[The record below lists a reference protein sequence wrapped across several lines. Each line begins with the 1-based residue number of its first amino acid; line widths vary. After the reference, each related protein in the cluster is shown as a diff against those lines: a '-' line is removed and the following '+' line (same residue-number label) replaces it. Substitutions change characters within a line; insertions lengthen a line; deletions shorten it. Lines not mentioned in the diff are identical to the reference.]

1 MILFK
6 LSLENIFKFFAFLYS
21 FIAGL
26 IISLTVYLREKHI
39 IKDLKSIDIDGIKF
53 KKKTVL
59 IEGYEHQYTLCGSLS
74 AKSNETLI
82 MMGGIPSDPSES
94 MFWMAAEIIKMNSS
108 FKILILHLPFYE
120 NYSKIELKDDTAKF
134 NTLNL
139 PFNRES
145 SNENVKVDPKFSHY
159 NQSKVVEKILKKLEI
174 FQAHFIG
181 HDRGVIVF
189 EHLMIRNKDLF
200 LSLSRGAQ
208 VWDYYEDE
216 WSELAPSI
224 CVGPPHRFMTK
235 PWQLKLLFN
244 LITFFEFPFAIRS
257 EGFLNKCKD
266 AKKGSELFNRFTHL
280 TFRTNMLSKNFLLKF
295 KQTMYQTDSFLEI
308 NNRKR
313 LPDNI
318 KIMQFQGEDEFKLNS
333 KNKLISDQPYF
344 GKYNLFKNEIE
355 DIYPNCEYQVPNKI
369 QNQFI
374 DSKNDYKK
382 VTLLPT
388 ARMSFFALIP
398 DSAHFNVIEN
408 PKGCASAVNDFISEC
423 NLEKI

>member
-1 MILFK
+1 MILLK
-6 LSLENIFKFFAFLYS
+6 LPLENIFKFVAFLYS
-21 FIAGL
+21 FIASL
-26 IISLTVYLREKHI
+26 IIFLTVYSREKNFT
-39 IKDLKSIDIDGIKF
+39 KDLKSIDIDGIKF

-59 IEGYEHQYTLCGSLS
+59 IEDYEHQYTLCGKLS

-82 MMGGIPSDPSES
+82 MMGGIPSDPTES
-94 MFWMAAEIIKMNSS
+94 MLWMASEIIKMNPS
-108 FKILILHLPFYE
+108 FRILIIHLPYYE
-120 NYSKIELKDDTAKF
+120 NYSKIELSDETAKF

-145 SNENVKVDPKFSHY
+145 SNVNVKVDPKFNHY
-159 NQSKVVEKILKKLEI
+159 NQSKIVEIILNELEI
-174 FQAHFIG
+174 SKAHFVA

-189 EHLMIRNKDLF
+189 EYLMTRNNDLF
-200 LSLSRGAQ
+200 LSFSRGAQ
-208 VWDYYEDE
+208 VWDYYEEE
-216 WSELAPSI
+216 WSKLAPSI

-235 PWQLKLLFN
+235 PWQLKFLFT
-244 LITFFEFPFAIRS
+244 LVTFFEFPFAIRS
-257 EGFLNKCKD
+257 EGFLKKCKN

-280 TFRTNMLSKNFLLKF
+280 TYKTNMTHKNFLKKF
-295 KQTMYQTDSFLEI
+295 KQTMLQTDSSLEI
-308 NNRKR
+308 ENRKQ
-313 LPDNI
+313 LPKDI

-344 GKYNLFKNEIE
+344 GKYNLFRNEIE
-355 DIYPNCEYQVPNKI
+355 DIYPNCEYQIPSKI

-374 DSKNDYKK
+374 DYKNGYKK
-382 VTLLPT
+382 VALLPT

-408 PKGCASAVNDFISEC
+408 PKGCALAINDFISEC

>member
-174 FQAHFIG
+174 FQA
-181 HDRGVIVF
+181 V
-189 EHLMIRNKDLF
+189 
-200 LSLSRGAQ
+200 S
-208 VWDYYEDE
+208 Y
-216 WSELAPSI
+216 
-224 CVGPPHRFMTK
+224 
-235 PWQLKLLFN
+235 
-244 LITFFEFPFAIRS
+244 
-257 EGFLNKCKD
+257 
-266 AKKGSELFNRFTHL
+266 THL
-280 TFRTNMLSKNFLLKF
+280 T
-295 KQTMYQTDSFLEI
+295 
-308 NNRKR
+308 
-313 LPDNI
+313 
-318 KIMQFQGEDEFKLNS
+318 
-333 KNKLISDQPYF
+333 
-344 GKYNLFKNEIE
+344 
-355 DIYPNCEYQVPNKI
+355 
-369 QNQFI
+369 
-374 DSKNDYKK
+374 
-382 VTLLPT
+382 LPT
-388 ARMSFFALIP
+388 
-398 DSAHFNVIEN
+398 IE
-408 PKGCASAVNDFISEC
+408 
-423 NLEKI
+423 

>member
-6 LSLENIFKFFAFLYS
+6 LSLENIFKFFAFLYL

-189 EHLMIRNKDLF
+189 EHLMIRNNNLF

-224 CVGPPHRFMTK
+224 CVGPPHRYMTK

-266 AKKGSELFNRFTHL
+266 SKKGSELFNRFTHL
-280 TFRTNMLSKNFLLKF
+280 TFRTNMLSKSFLLKF
-295 KQTMYQTDSFLEI
+295 KQTMYQTDTSLEI
-308 NNRKR
+308 DNRKK
-313 LPDNI
+313 LPGNI
-318 KIMQFQGEDEFKLNS
+318 KIMQFQGEDEFKINS

-355 DIYPNCEYQVPNKI
+355 DIYPNCEYQVPNNI

>member
-1 MILFK
+1 
-6 LSLENIFKFFAFLYS
+6 
-21 FIAGL
+21 
-26 IISLTVYLREKHI
+26 
-39 IKDLKSIDIDGIKF
+39 
-53 KKKTVL
+53 
-59 IEGYEHQYTLCGSLS
+59 
-74 AKSNETLI
+74 

-189 EHLMIRNKDLF
+189 EHLMIRNNDLF

-280 TFRTNMLSKNFLLKF
+280 TFRTNMLSKSFLLKF
-295 KQTMYQTDSFLEI
+295 KQTMYQTDSLLEI

>member
-59 IEGYEHQYTLCGSLS
+59 IEGYEHQYTLCGSLN

-318 KIMQFQGEDEFKLNS
+318 KIMQFQGEDEFK
-333 KNKLISDQPYF
+333 I
-344 GKYNLFKNEIE
+344 
-355 DIYPNCEYQVPNKI
+355 C
-369 QNQFI
+369 
-374 DSKNDYKK
+374 
-382 VTLLPT
+382 LLYTSPSPRDRQKS
-388 ARMSFFALIP
+388 RMPS
-398 DSAHFNVIEN
+398 SA
-408 PKGCASAVNDFISEC
+408 
-423 NLEKI
+423 

>member
-159 NQSKVVEKILKKLEI
+159 NQSKVVEKILKKLKI

-189 EHLMIRNKDLF
+189 EHLMIRNNNLF

-208 VWDYYEDE
+208 VWDYYENE
-216 WSELAPSI
+216 WSKLAPSI

-266 AKKGSELFNRFTHL
+266 SKKGSELFNRFTHL
-280 TFRTNMLSKNFLLKF
+280 TFRTNMLSKSFLLKF
-295 KQTMYQTDSFLEI
+295 KQTMYQTDTSLEI
-308 NNRKR
+308 DNRKK

-318 KIMQFQGEDEFKLNS
+318 KIMQFQGEDEFKINS